1 MSFLRDM
8 WADLVEK
15 RLWPVAAALV
25 IALVAVPVVLARGGG
40 GDDPAA
46 PAPAPAAP
54 APQTGAASAKGD
66 AEVVSLAAPGKA
78 APAPKGAYHDP
89 FAGAVKA
96 QEKAQTSPSTTPSAP
111 TTTGPP
117 GGAST
122 APAPTSGGGSGA
134 QPSTSTPSAP
144 ATPTTVTHTPSTPT
158 NVGTKI
164 THHASGVPAGMRVD
178 VTWGRAGNAKR
189 VRDLVRLG
197 RLDGAGAPIAL
208 LFGVRADHETA
219 VFLLPSDV
227 SAVGDGKCLP
237 KPSDCQLLELKAGES
252 EFFDVSTDTGITQYE
267 LDVDKVARRTAVTAT
282 KARELR
288 HRQSKL
294 GRKVMFAAVGAGRSA
309 STDFMYKSHLGVL
322 VRQLPGR

>member
-1 MSFLRDM
+1 MSLLRDI
-8 WADLVEK
+8 WNDLVEK
-15 RLWPVAAALV
+15 RLWPIAAVLVVAMIAA
-25 IALVAVPVVLARGGG
+25 PVVLAGGGG
-40 GDDPAA
+40 GDA
-46 PAPAPAAP
+46 PAPAPAPEPAVVAAP
-54 APQTGAASAKGD
+54 AAPGESA
-66 AEVVSLAAPGKA
+66 VVSLAAPDTMA
-78 APAPKGAYHDP
+78 AKPAGRYHDP

-96 QEKAQTSPSTTPSAP
+96 QAQAAGPAPAGATTIH
-111 TTTGPP
+111 
-117 GGAST
+117 ST
-122 APAPTSGGGSGA
+122 APAATSSA
-134 QPSTSTPSAP
+134 PAKPSVSAATPSVATPTPSAP

-197 RLDGAGAPIAL
+197 RLAGADDPIAL
-208 LFGVRADHETA
+208 LFGVRADHKTA

-227 SAVGDGKCLP
+227 SAVGDGRCLP
-237 KPSDCQLLELKAGES
+237 KPSDCQLLELTAGES
-252 EFFDVSTDTGITQYE
+252 EFFDVTTDNGVTQYE
-267 LDVDKVARRTAVTAT
+267 LDVDKVARRTAATAA